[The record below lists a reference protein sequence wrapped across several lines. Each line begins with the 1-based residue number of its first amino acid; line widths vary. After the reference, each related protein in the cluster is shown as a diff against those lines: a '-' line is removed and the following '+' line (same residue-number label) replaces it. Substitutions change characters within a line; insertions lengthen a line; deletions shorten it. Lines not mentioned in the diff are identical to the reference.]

1 MDKVNVTITVYFE
14 VENAEVFGGEGNTG
28 YMEQQID
35 ITLEKSNKLGLYE
48 YAKAGIKNI
57 AKILA
62 VPEEDIRT
70 ITRQEYEEKTE
81 EAAE

>member
-70 ITRQEYEEKTE
+70 ITRQEYKEKTE

>member
-1 MDKVNVTITVYFE
+1 MDKVNVTISVYFE
-14 VENAEVFGGEGNTG
+14 VENAVFGGEGSSG
-28 YMEQQID
+28 YVEQQID
-35 ITLEKSNKLGLYE
+35 ITLEKSSKLDLYE

-70 ITRQEYEEKTE
+70 ITRREYEEKTE

>member
-1 MDKVNVTITVYFE
+1 MNEINITISVYFE
-14 VENAEVFGGEGNTG
+14 VKNAEVFGGEGSTG
-28 YMEQQID
+28 YMEQRTGV
-35 ITLEKSNKLGLYE
+35 TLEKPNKCDLYE
-48 YAKAGIKNI
+48 YAKAGIKSI

>member
-1 MDKVNVTITVYFE
+1 MDKVNVTISVYFE
-14 VENAEVFGGEGNTG
+14 VENAEVFGGEGSSG
-28 YMEQQID
+28 YVEQQID
-35 ITLEKSNKLGLYE
+35 ITLEKSSKLDLYE

-70 ITRQEYEEKTE
+70 ITRREYEEKTE

>member
-1 MDKVNVTITVYFE
+1 
-14 VENAEVFGGEGNTG
+14 
-28 YMEQQID
+28 MEQRID
-35 ITLEKSNKLGLYE
+35 ITLEKSNKLDLYE
-48 YAKAGIKNI
+48 YAKAGIKSI
-57 AKILA
+57 AKMLA

>member
-48 YAKAGIKNI
+48 YAKAGIKSI